1 MNTNRLTIALLCGAV
16 LAGLAGWY
24 LSNRFIEDSL
34 ESYKEKF
41 DKGHEKMK
49 VVVAATD
56 LPAGVSITAS
66 NAVLREM
73 PKAYVHKNA
82 ITEST
87 FSQIVGRQLLY
98 ALGSGDPIL
107 SAHVSLSEYRSFSD
121 VIPKDMRAITI
132 PVDSLNSISGFL
144 SPGNFVDLLITLRSG
159 SKPQTTQLLS
169 AVKVIATGQNIDNGM
184 APTRNFNEITL
195 GVTPLDAA
203 RITHAMSIG
212 KITVVLRT
220 QDNTSASTKHTID
233 ESNLIDNRKKIQPRK
248 EKDFEVIRGGK

>member
-1 MNTNRLTIALLCGAV
+1 MNTNRLTIFLLIGAI

-34 ESYKEKF
+34 ESHKEKF
-41 DKGHEKMK
+41 DKGQEKIK
-49 VVVAATD
+49 VVVAAAD
-56 LPAGVSITAS
+56 LATGVSINAS

-73 PKAYVHKNA
+73 PKAYVHRDA
-82 ITEST
+82 ITEVT
-87 FSQIVGRQLLY
+87 FPQIVGRQLLY
-98 ALGSGDPIL
+98 PLGSGDPVL

-121 VIPKDMRAITI
+121 IIPKGMRAITI
-132 PVDSLNSISGFL
+132 PIDSTNSISGFL

-169 AVKVIATGQNIDNGM
+169 AVKVIATGQNIDNGL

-195 GVTPLDAA
+195 GVTPFDAA

-220 QDNTSASTKHTID
+220 QDDTAASKKHTID
-233 ESNLIDNRKKIQPRK
+233 ASNLIDKKKQVKPRK
-248 EKDFEVIRGGK
+248 IKDFEVIRGGR